1 VALFLLS
8 DLAMDP
14 SPRASP
20 YRVSGRAAPHAG
32 VPPPRVDRTVV
43 AVLACVLGC
52 CLLRLT
58 LFVFGPERLGVDPIL
73 ALVASAVCAYDLAR
87 TLQG

>member
-1 VALFLLS
+1 MAS
-8 DLAMDP
+8 SA
-14 SPRASP
+14 RASP
-20 YRVSGRAAPHAG
+20 YRVSGRAAPSAG

-52 CLLRLT
+52 SLLRFA

-73 ALVASAVCAYDLAR
+73 ALVASAVSAYDLAR